1 MNVITFLYIFSQSSN
16 SLTHWK
22 LRIAFPEGVPISRK
36 PVTPLPLDE
45 EDKIRRENDKILIIT
60 WKYLYCEG

>member
-1 MNVITFLYIFSQSSN
+1 VADKPNEQAV
-16 SLTHWK
+16 WK
-22 LRIAFPEGVPISRK
+22 CHLEETTVPISRK

-45 EDKIRRENDKILIIT
+45 QDKIRRENDKILIIT